1 MEGILLQEITS
12 RLSSGIART
21 VPLVGSDDKEEL
33 LQDGLAIAIGII
45 RRAEDSGKKFTAGSV
60 AYYTLKYLR
69 SGRRSTYQGMTEPL
83 HPATQIAG
91 RSRLCSLDEPIADQN
106 AFGEPTTLGEML
118 ASKQDD
124 PATAAA
130 RRLDW
135 DDLVQRLD
143 EVAKEIL
150 CALGGGTNLT
160 LLVSPLRRSRS
171 SIQADKERLANTIK
185 EHLGED
191 ILRQVQERPR
201 WHYNISSIRE
211 ELACRWY
218 RNVV

>member
-1 MEGILLQEITS
+1 MEGILLREITS

-21 VPLVGSDDKEEL
+21 VPLVGSDDREEL
-33 LQDGLAIAIGII
+33 LQDGLAIAMGIM
-45 RRAEDSGKKFTAGSV
+45 RRAENAGKKFTAGSV
-60 AYYTLKYLR
+60 SYYTLKYLR

-106 AFGEPTTLGEML
+106 AFGEPTTIGEML

-135 DDLVQRLD
+135 DDLVQTLD

-150 CALGGGTNLT
+150 CALGSGTKLT
-160 LLVSPLRRSRS
+160 LLVSPLGRSRS
-171 SIQADKERLANTIK
+171 SIQADKERLANSIR
-185 EHLGED
+185 EQLGED

-201 WHYNISSIRE
+201 WHDNISAIRE

-218 RNVV
+218 RNGV